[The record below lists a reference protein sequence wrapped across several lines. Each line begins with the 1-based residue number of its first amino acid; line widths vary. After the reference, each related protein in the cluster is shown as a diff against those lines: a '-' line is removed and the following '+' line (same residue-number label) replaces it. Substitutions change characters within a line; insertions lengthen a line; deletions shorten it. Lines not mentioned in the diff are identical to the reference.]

1 MTIFNILGTF
11 GARGYRTMTQ
21 MGEVEVQLGRTV
33 DPTDVAN
40 PVNPAVMKVQ
50 KREGCEFCQQSST

>member
-1 MTIFNILGTF
+1 
-11 GARGYRTMTQ
+11 MTQ

-40 PVNPAVMKVQ
+40 PANPAVTKVQ
-50 KREGCEFCQQSST
+50 KWEIRKFCQQSST